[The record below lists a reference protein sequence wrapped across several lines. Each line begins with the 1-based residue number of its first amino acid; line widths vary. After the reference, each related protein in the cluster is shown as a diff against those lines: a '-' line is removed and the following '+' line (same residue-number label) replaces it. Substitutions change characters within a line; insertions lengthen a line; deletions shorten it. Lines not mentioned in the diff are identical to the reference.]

1 MSDSVI
7 GRGVIEV
14 SADAT
19 KLKAGIDDAKRSING
34 MGEAATKASAAASRS
49 IDRFIRDLQTQNAT
63 INMSAREAD
72 RYRLALRGATAEQL
86 AAADA
91 AHRLREANE
100 RGAQIGKAIGV
111 GLAAI
116 AAGAIASAV
125 ALDQLIKKAGDFQ
138 DLAEKTGDSAENI
151 ASLAVAAGTA
161 GIEMNDVAGLAIK
174 LSKNL
179 LGVDD
184 DSKAAGAAIKALGLS
199 LDDLKKMGAAD
210 RLETIAKA
218 LNGFEESAT
227 KGDVAVALLGK
238 AGADALPFLRELGTE
253 GGRQVI
259 LTNQQIAQADEY
271 ADKQS
276 KMRAEIGLY
285 AQAIATKLLPSINDL
300 AGAIKDSITELS
312 GLGKGAT
319 DLAKNN
325 AIADFADKSV
335 LSLSYLIDGITGAA
349 RAYELLE
356 TSRTRTLHALH
367 LVGKGQFSEAIQFA
381 KDSKAVY
388 NEILDRPLVSTKLQ
402 RRIADRQIAEFN
414 KENKAGGGGKPAD
427 APETAKPK
435 LKFDGETKTKKDEA
449 GKIAGAQRSLDI
461 ARIKAEGDAQI
472 SAFSDAQ
479 RVMEGLRSAG
489 LIEDRDYYSAK
500 LGFIRLSSEAQESE
514 LQKEIKR
521 LEKESLSGKDALDNE
536 KKIVEAKS
544 KLATL
549 RASTAASIELNG
561 IQEEVANKRIA
572 QSYVDATRAA
582 EQYIATIKQQAA
594 RDLVGFGKGD
604 KFRQDQNAR
613 GQMADSRDSQGNAL
627 GTDLRNNK
635 ITQDQ
640 YDTYLQIVTDTY
652 SKEVEAYN
660 ERTAAIEA
668 AQGDWLNGATEAWEN
683 YKAKAQDVASQS
695 SAAFTAAFEGMADG
709 VSSSIAHS
717 IASGESLRDSLA
729 NVALNIA
736 ENFIAA
742 FIKIG
747 IQKLLVDKTT
757 AGLYATTIAAQAQA
771 MVAMAG
777 LNAFAATA
785 AIPLVGPIAA
795 PAAAAA
801 AMAIAEGF
809 ALTASAAAALSVA
822 SAAKGF
828 DIPAGVNPLTQLH
841 EKEMVLPAQHADT
854 IRRLGQTAN
863 DGPSKAPMQL
873 SQTYNIRIDGTTDM
887 ARNQQM
893 MKSAVQQGNA
903 ELVDRLARAGKI

>member
-1 MSDSVI
+1 MSDVI

-34 MGEAATKASAAASRS
+34 MGDAATKASAAASRS
-49 IDRFIRDLQTQNAT
+49 IDRYIKDLQTQNAT
-63 INMSAREAD
+63 VGMSAREAD

-100 RGAQIGKAIGV
+100 RGAQIGKAIGI
-111 GLAAI
+111 GIAAI

-125 ALDQLIKKAGDFQ
+125 AIDQLIKKAGNFQ

-151 ASLAVAAGTA
+151 ASLAVAAGTV
-161 GIEMNDVAGLAIK
+161 GIEMNDVAGLAVK

-179 LGVDD
+179 VGVDD
-184 DSKAAGAAIKALGLS
+184 DSKAAGAAIKALGLN

-218 LNGFEESAT
+218 LNGFEDSAK

-238 AGADALPFLRELGTE
+238 AGADALPFLKELGQE

-271 ADKQS
+271 ADKQA
-276 KMRAEIGLY
+276 KMRTEIGLY
-285 AQAIATKLLPSINDL
+285 AQAIATKMLPSITDL
-300 AGAIKDSITELS
+300 TGAIKDSITQIA
-312 GLGKGAT
+312 GIDKGAK

-325 AIADFADKSV
+325 SIADFADKAV
-335 LSLSYLIDGITGAA
+335 LSLSYLIDGVTGLA

-356 TSRTRTLHALH
+356 TSRTRSLHALH
-367 LVGKGQFSEAIQFA
+367 LVGKGQFSEAIEYA
-381 KDSKAVY
+381 KDSKAIY
-388 NEILDRPLVSTKLQ
+388 QEILDRPLVSTKLQ

-414 KENKAGGGGKPAD
+414 KGGD
-427 APETAKPK
+427 NSNDNYIETADTHRKPT

-449 GKIAGAQRSLDI
+449 AKIAGAQRGLDI
-461 ARIKAEGDAQI
+461 AKIKADGEAQI
-472 SAFSDAQ
+472 SALTNAEKILQ
-479 RVMEGLRSAG
+479 GLRSAG
-489 LIEDRDYYSAK
+489 LVNDKDYYSVK
-500 LGFIRLSSEAQESE
+500 LGFIRLNSDAQETE
-514 LQKEIKR
+514 LQNEIKR
-521 LEKESLSGKDALDNE
+521 LEKESLTGKNALDNE
-536 KKIVEAKS
+536 KKIIEAKS

-549 RASTAASIELNG
+549 RASTATSIALNG
-561 IQEEVANKRIA
+561 IEEESANRRVA
-572 QSYVDATRAA
+572 QSYVDATKAA
-582 EQYIATIKQQAA
+582 EQYIDTIKKQVA
-594 RDLVGFGKGD
+594 RDITGIGKGE
-604 KFRQDQNAR
+604 KFRQDQGAR
-613 GQMADSRDSQGNAL
+613 SQMSDSRDSKVDTL
-627 GTDLRNNK
+627 DTDLRNNK

-640 YDTYLQIVTDTY
+640 YDKYLQIVTDTY
-652 SKEVEAYN
+652 SKEVDAYN

-668 AQGDWLNGATEAWEN
+668 AQGDWLNGATDAWEN
-683 YKAKAQDVASQS
+683 YKAKAQDVAGQS
-695 SAAFTAAFEGMADG
+695 AAAFTTAFESMTDG
-709 VSSSIAHS
+709 ISTSIAHS

-736 ENFIAA
+736 ENFISA

-757 AGLYATTIAAQAQA
+757 ASLYATTIAAQSQA

-777 LNAFAATA
+777 LNAFASTA
-785 AIPLVGPIAA
+785 AIPIVGPFAA

-822 SAAKGF
+822 SASQGF

-841 EKEMVLPAQHADT
+841 QKEMVLPAQHADT
-854 IRRLGQTAN
+854 IRRLGREGGNSVAA
-863 DGPSKAPMQL
+863 GPAQITYAPVIQIDSRTDQAQVRQL
-873 SQTYNIRIDGTTDM
+873 VVG
-887 ARNQQM
+887 
-893 MKSAVQQGNA
+893 AVKQGNA
-903 ELVDRLARAGKI
+903 DLVDKLQRAGRI